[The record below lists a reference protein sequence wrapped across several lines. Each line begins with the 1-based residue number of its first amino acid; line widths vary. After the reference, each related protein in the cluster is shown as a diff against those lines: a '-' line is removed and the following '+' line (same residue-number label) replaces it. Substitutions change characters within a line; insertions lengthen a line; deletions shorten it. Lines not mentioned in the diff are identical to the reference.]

1 MHRIREKNG
10 EVKEIDCELGTG
22 IRDKNFEEIFEGDS
36 IQIAGFERPLRVV
49 FDGGEFWLEA
59 PPPYEGRNNRR
70 RLNDFFSKYISR
82 CKRLKAGWLDGIKN

>member
-1 MHRIREKNG
+1 MHRIIENG
-10 EVKEIDCELGTG
+10 EIKEKDFLLGTG
-22 IRDKNFEEIFEGDS
+22 VRDKYFEEIFEGDS
-36 IQIAGFERPLRVV
+36 IQIAGFELPLRVV

-70 RLNDFFSKYISR
+70 RLNDFFSKDISR